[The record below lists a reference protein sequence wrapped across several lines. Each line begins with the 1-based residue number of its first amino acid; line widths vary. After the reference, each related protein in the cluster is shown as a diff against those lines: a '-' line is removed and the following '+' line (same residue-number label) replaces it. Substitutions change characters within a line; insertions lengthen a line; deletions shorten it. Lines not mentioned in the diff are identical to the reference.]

1 MGPEADGMTEAIR
14 NPRLT
19 IGLPVYNGERYLRA
33 SIDSVLAQSF
43 KDFELILSD
52 NASTD
57 STTDI
62 CRAYAER
69 DPRVVFRLQERN
81 RGGFWNHYHVIDLAR
96 GELFMWAAHD
106 DIREPDY
113 VRACIEVLDARPE
126 VVLCYCG
133 TVNIDEEGRELDASE
148 VLLPVDSPTASERF
162 RALSRMDYRLEP
174 IYGVMRLDVLRQTSL
189 RGEYADSDRVLL
201 AELGLRGPFHRIPR
215 VLFRRRDHAQRSI
228 RKHGTRQ
235 ARSAWI
241 HPDRSSV
248 LVFPYFRQ
256 LLEYL
261 RAIRRS
267 APSWTEELRGY
278 GHMARWSLL
287 HARLLVSDL
296 EYALRTLLGPF
307 VRRIRALLS

>member
-1 MGPEADGMTEAIR
+1 MTEATR

-33 SIDSVLAQSF
+33 SIDSILAQTF
-43 KDFELILSD
+43 TDFELILSD

-57 STTDI
+57 STTEI

-69 DPRVVFRLQERN
+69 DPRVVFRRQERN

-113 VRACIEVLDARPE
+113 VRACVEVLDARPE

-133 TVNIDEEGRELDASE
+133 TVNIDEEGRELAMSE
-148 VLLPVDSPTASERF
+148 VQLPVDSPSASERF

-215 VLFRRRDHAQRSI
+215 VLFRRRDHAQGSI
-228 RKHGTRQ
+228 RKHATRQ
-235 ARSAWI
+235 ERSAWI
-241 HPDRSSV
+241 HPDRSPV

-267 APSWTEELRGY
+267 APSRAEALRCY
-278 GHMARWSLL
+278 GHMARWIAR
-287 HARLLVSDL
+287 HARLLVWDL

-307 VRRIRALLS
+307 VRSIRALLS